1 MGSGSGQRQWWRAPE
16 TRWVLVLA
24 FVHLALGAA
33 MGLSVDEAH
42 YLLYAAHLDWS
53 YFDHPPL
60 VGWLQGPLV
69 AWQVPEALLRL
80 LPIGVWLA
88 TVLGVRA
95 LTLRLFAPHPQA
107 ALAARTSV
115 WLLLLAPLLHVL
127 GIGLLP
133 DSLLML
139 WGVALMHQTWS
150 LMERTAVL
158 RWAPWLRLGLLLG
171 LAGLSKYTAIFP
183 ALAVAL
189 CLLAVHGP
197 GLLRRAPPWVAVAL
211 GLVLVLP
218 VGVWNA
224 QHGWASFAYQT
235 QHGAGS
241 TWRAEEVLRFALV
254 QLLAYGPLMLAALV
268 GWWHAPA
275 RVRWMGAFFALPF
288 VLLAYLSG
296 GGSSLPHWT
305 APAWVAAA
313 PLAAWGVVAWWQ
325 GGAGPRAVVR
335 VLGAWQAL
343 SCVLLLGLML
353 SGGWPLLPQ
362 SLQPQPEGANP
373 FADLHGWD
381 QAGQRAR
388 ALAQQEGA
396 ASVAVQNW
404 TLASRLGWY
413 ARPLPVRVLAPGRS
427 QFDYWST
434 PLQAQ
439 ERVLLV
445 DWSYLS
451 YTVPRAPQGFARCDA
466 LESLAVRHWGQDLGL
481 FRFYRCEG
489 WSGAPQPRLTL
500 AP

>member
-1 MGSGSGQRQWWRAPE
+1 M
-16 TRWVLVLA
+16 RWVLALA
-24 FVHLALGAA
+24 ALHLALGAA
-33 MGLSVDEAH
+33 VGLSVDEAH
-42 YLLYAAHLDWS
+42 YLLYAAHPDWS

-60 VGWLQGPLV
+60 VGWVQWPLL
-69 AWQVPEALLRL
+69 ALGLPDALLRL
-80 LPIGVWLA
+80 LPAVVWAA
-88 TVLGVRA
+88 TVLGVHR
-95 LTLRLFAPHPQA
+95 LTLRLFAAQPQA

-115 WLLLLAPLLHVL
+115 ALLLLAPLLHVL

-133 DSLLML
+133 DTLLML
-139 WGVALMHQTWS
+139 WVVALMHQTWS
-150 LMERTAVL
+150 LMDATQVA

-189 CLLAVHGP
+189 CLLAVHGA
-197 GLLRRAPPWVAVAL
+197 GLLRRAQPWAAVVL
-211 GLVLVLP
+211 GLLLVLP

-241 TWRAEEVLRFALV
+241 AWRAMEVLRFALV
-254 QLLAYGPLMLAALV
+254 QLLAYGPLMLALLL
-268 GWWHAPA
+268 GWWRAPG
-275 RVRWMGAFFALPF
+275 RVRWMGTFFALPF
-288 VLLAYLSG
+288 AVLAYLAG

-305 APAWVAAA
+305 APAWVAGA
-313 PLAAWGVVAWWQ
+313 PLAAWGVVVWWQ
-325 GGAGPRAVVR
+325 GARWQRALVAG
-335 VLGAWQAL
+335 LGALQAL
-343 SCVLLLGLML
+343 ACAGLLGLML

-373 FADLHGWD
+373 FADLHGWE
-381 QAGQRAR
+381 QAGRHAR
-388 ALAQQEGA
+388 ALAQREGA
-396 ASVAVQNW
+396 ESVAVQNW

-413 ARPLPVRVLAPGRS
+413 ARPLPVRVLASGRS

-434 PLQAQ
+434 PLGAQ

-451 YTVPRAPQGFARCDA
+451 YTVPRTPQGFARCDA
-466 LESLAVRHWGQDLGL
+466 LEPLPVRHWGQDLGL

-489 WSGAPQPRLTL
+489 WSGTPEPHLTL